1 LHTPSLCPPRGNPAH
16 SGSETGSGSCRV
28 AYPCTATQPLHGTD
42 QCGGW
47 EQLALFLQKRE
58 LVLRLLPQDT
68 VPLCPPVPPS
78 ALGLDGKPRLCRW
91 ERVAKSCGSSVSWH
105 GMCVW
110 CSSSWGGVC
119 SLLLGGPGCLL
130 RTSTGQG
137 LPLPAQ
143 GSLCQTLGLAVVE
156 SVPNAAWAPAASQV
170 LREVT
175 LGRSHREY
183 IDTPGTPVGYP
194 F

>member
-1 LHTPSLCPPRGNPAH
+1 LQTPSLCPPRGNPAH

-110 CSSSWGGVC
+110 CSSSWGGCAAFSWGALAAC
-119 SLLLGGPGCLL
+119 SGPLLDRDCPFLPKAPSAKLWDLLLWRVFPMLHGHQQLL
-130 RTSTGQG
+130 R
-137 LPLPAQ
+137 
-143 GSLCQTLGLAVVE
+143 
-156 SVPNAAWAPAASQV
+156 
-170 LREVT
+170 
-175 LGRSHREY
+175 
-183 IDTPGTPVGYP
+183 